1 MPRVST
7 KENKNIYQQ
16 TRERLGLSREAASER
31 LAGVSAD
38 KIEKIESE
46 KTVPYPDEVLAMSRG
61 YNAPTLCNHY
71 CSKQCPIGMEYVPE
85 IKLKELSQIVLEMVA
100 SLNAVEGEKNKLI
113 ELAADGEI
121 SDKEID
127 EFIHIQ
133 GELER
138 ISVAVETLQLWTE
151 KMLASGVIDKEKYNS
166 RKK

>member
-16 TRERLGLSREAASER
+16 IRERLGLSREAASER

>member
-85 IKLKELSQIVLEMVA
+85 IKLKELSQIVLETVA

>member
-85 IKLKELSQIVLEMVA
+85 IKLKELSQIDLEMVA

-113 ELAADGEI
+113 VLAADGEI